1 MNVVAFAGLSGSGKT
16 TAIAALVE
24 HFVARGK
31 RVGVIK
37 HTHHQINEQHRGDT
51 AEFRRAGAEPVVLAG
66 DREAVVFANSGTRRI
81 RYDEPQQLLSQFD
94 NNDVVFIEGFKS
106 VRAWRRIELTS
117 DQRRTTQELLAILDR
132 IWRP

>member
-37 HTHHQINEQHRGDT
+37 HTHHPINERHRGDT
-51 AEFRRAGAEPVVLAG
+51 AEFRRAGAEPVILAG
-66 DREAVVFANSGTRRI
+66 DGEAVLFANAGTRRLH
-81 RYDEPQQLLSQFD
+81 YDEPQQLLVQFESED
-94 NNDVVFIEGFKS
+94 IVFIEGFKS
-106 VRAWRRIELTS
+106 VRAWPRIELTS
-117 DQRRTTQELLAILDR
+117 EQRRTTQELLAILDR